1 VAHLHDQGVAAITPP
16 ASTPGTEIFSRALP
30 IKKVSEGSPNVVDLI
45 RAGKV
50 DLIINTPRS
59 KQGRRDGYEIR
70 RAAVDFGVPYI
81 TTIQAAMAAA
91 DAVVVAARAEGG
103 VGVAAVREYH
113 EEK

>member
-1 VAHLHDQGVAAITPP
+1 M
-16 ASTPGTEIFSRALP
+16 
-30 IKKVSEGSPNVVDLI
+30 GSPNVVGLI

-50 DLIINTPRS
+50 DLIVNTPGA

-81 TTIQAAMAAA
+81 TTIQAAVAAG
-91 DAVVVAARAEGG
+91 DAVVVASGMGEGG

-113 EEK
+113 GK